1 MTLDPST
8 PVVVL
13 GIHHGSLGI
22 ARSLGRLGVSVHGVD
37 ADLRANAFAS
47 RYFRARHAWDFARAP
62 AADSVAFLLEL
73 RRALGRDA
81 VLIPISDDLTQ
92 LVADHAADLR
102 AGYRFQDN
110 PPELVRA
117 LRRKSELHELA
128 RRHGVPTPDT
138 LFPRSLEDVR
148 RFAAGVTFPLMLK
161 ASDGLRLEARAGRK
175 MVIVH
180 SADELLASYVRLED
194 PADPNLMLQE
204 YIPGGDDTIWMFN
217 GYFDRRSDCVAGFT
231 GRKLRQ
237 HPIHT
242 GATSLGI
249 CERNAEVHELTT
261 GFMKRIGY
269 RGILDIGF
277 RYDARDGRYK
287 LLDPNPRIGSTFRL
301 FVGADGTDVA
311 RLLYRDLTGQPFP
324 STSQVEGRK
333 WVVEDQ
339 DLVSTL
345 GYRREGSLTWGAWL
359 RSYRGVREAA
369 WFAADDPK
377 PFLLVVRDL
386 ARRAARR
393 LLGRKAR

>member
-1 MTLDPST
+1 LDPST
-8 PVVVL
+8 PAVVL

-22 ARSLGRLGVSVHGVD
+22 ARSLGRLGVPVHGVD
-37 ADLRANAFAS
+37 ADLRARAFAS
-47 RYFRARHAWDFARAP
+47 RYFRDRHVWDFARAP
-62 AADSVAFLLEL
+62 AADSVGFLLEL
-73 RRALGRDA
+73 RRQLGREA

-92 LVADHAADLR
+92 LVADHAAELR
-102 AGYRFQDN
+102 AAYRFQDN
-110 PPELVRA
+110 PPELVRS

-128 RRHGVPTPDT
+128 RRLGVPTPET
-138 LFPRSLEDVR
+138 LFPRSVEDVR
-148 RFAAGVTFPLMLK
+148 RFAAEVTFPLMLK

-175 MVIVH
+175 MVLVR
-180 SADELLASYVRLED
+180 SADELLEQYARLED

-217 GYFDRRSDCVAGFT
+217 GYFDSRSDCVAGFT
-231 GRKLRQ
+231 GKKLRQ

-242 GATSLGI
+242 GATSLGV
-249 CERNAEVHELTT
+249 CLRNPVVHDLTT
-261 GFMKRIGY
+261 GFMKKLGY

-277 RYDARDGRYK
+277 RYDARDGFYK

-301 FVGADGTDVA
+301 FVGNDGTDVA
-311 RLLYRDLTGQPFP
+311 RLLYLDLTGQPFP

-369 WFAADDPK
+369 WFAADDLK
-377 PFLLVVRDL
+377 PFLLLARDL
-386 ARRAARR
+386 LRRAFRR
-393 LLGRKAR
+393 LLARKTH